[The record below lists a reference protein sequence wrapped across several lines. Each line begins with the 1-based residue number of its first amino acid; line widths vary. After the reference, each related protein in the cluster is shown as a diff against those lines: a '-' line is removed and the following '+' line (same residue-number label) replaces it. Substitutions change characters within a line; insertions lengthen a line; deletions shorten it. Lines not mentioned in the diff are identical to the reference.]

1 VGVADFTFKSTVASR
16 VDYDVV
22 GERHGKWIM
31 FQSGCTRAEAVD
43 ALEAARAGGPSV
55 TWHLVR
61 RTSTVTEE
69 IVDG

>member
-1 VGVADFTFKSTVASR
+1 VAVADFTFKPTVASR

-22 GERHGKWIM
+22 GERDGKWIL
-31 FQSGCTRAEAVD
+31 FQSGCTRPEAED
-43 ALEAARAGGPSV
+43 ALEAARSGGPSV